1 MTDKAPTRADSFKFA
16 LAFALRNVRLAGHRP
31 GLSEETRYR
40 VADEAVNQLLR
51 DDRWPELKQEVEL
64 RGLADGA
71 NDKRERPSAT
81 RVKKAEIEDL
91 AFGFRNEVNAEI
103 LKHRDSKALGVV
115 GSLVV
120 NIEAHRARYAKK
132 LDAIRAGADAATVA
146 LADNI
151 RREID
156 ALATKEIQRVR
167 AAGRV
172 EFDLEADH
180 QIPLGINKIGLSDN
194 QLEVIM
200 SAAEPLPEEKCQEF
214 LQKVTA
220 DLQVREQINDDD
232 VAAVVQLALGAL
244 IHNSAAWKNWNQ
256 NSLPTRQDG
265 QGFET
270 ATAVASSLLKS
281 A

>member
-1 MTDKAPTRADSFKFA
+1 MTDKAPTRADSLKFA

-31 GLSEETRYR
+31 GLSEETRDR

-51 DDRWPELKQEVEL
+51 DGRWAELNEVGEPRPL
-64 RGLADGA
+64 SDGT
-71 NDKRERPSAT
+71 NDKRKRPSAT

-91 AFGFRNEVNAEI
+91 AFGFRNEMKAEI
-103 LKHRDSKALGVV
+103 SKHLDSKAVGAV
-115 GSLVV
+115 GSFIAD
-120 NIEAHRARYAKK
+120 IEAHRARYAKT

-146 LADNI
+146 LADEI
-151 RREID
+151 GREID
-156 ALATKEIQRVR
+156 ALATKEIKRVR
-167 AAGRV
+167 GAGRV

-180 QIPLGINKIGLSDN
+180 QIPLGIHKIGLSDN

-200 SAAEPLPEEKCQEF
+200 RAAEPLPEENCQEF
-214 LQKVTA
+214 LHKVAA
-220 DLQVREQINDDD
+220 DLQVRGQINDDD
-232 VAAVVQLALGAL
+232 VAAAVQLALGAL
-244 IHNSAAWKNWNQ
+244 IHNSAAWKKWNQ

-265 QGFET
+265 QGFDT